1 MEKAMLQAFLLISTV
16 QLAREGDNSRSTFC
30 FRSQVADKTQ
40 RTYFFPSCEPFAMT
54 VAGQTIYV
62 ATAANDINNVWKN
75 SKTISMKP
83 ITMDMYILGGIS
95 EKSRKAMFK
104 QHPTARYH
112 ADQGRDLTPTQMVI
126 DLHQQ
131 QLHTGGPE
139 LESLLK
145 GKTIPSCFKNLD
157 IADPANQ
164 AVLSHSGDSAVV
176 SLLSL
181 CVNTFI
187 TDETESYFG
196 PTLLQRSPNLVKAFL
211 DWEYCNWKFLFML
224 PEAFAQDMVKAKST
238 ITGAFADY
246 YQQQRSKR
254 PGSIYFVDALEDM
267 LREVGLNE
275 DEMGK
280 FTLLH
285 YWA

>member
-1 MEKAMLQAFLLISTV
+1 MVTI
-16 QLAREGDNSRSTFC
+16 
-30 FRSQVADKTQ
+30 ADKIT
-40 RTYFFPSCEPFAMT
+40 RNYFFPSCEPFAMT

-62 ATAANDINNVWKN
+62 ATAASDVNNVWKN
-75 SKTISMKP
+75 SKTISMNP
-83 ITMDMYILGGIS
+83 ITMDMYTLGGIS
-95 EKSRKAMFK
+95 EQSRKAMFE
-104 QHPTARYH
+104 QHPSARYN
-112 ADQGRDLTPTQMVI
+112 ASQGRALTPTQMTI

-131 QLHTGGPE
+131 QLHTGGSK
-139 LESLLK
+139 LESLMK
-145 GKTIPSCFKNLD
+145 DKTLPSCFKNLNT
-157 IADPANQ
+157 ADSANE
-164 AVLSHSGDSAVV
+164 AVLSRSGNTAVV
-176 SLLSL
+176 SLLGL

-196 PTLLQRSPNLVKAFL
+196 PTLLKRSPDLVKAFL
-211 DWEYCNWKFLFML
+211 NWEYCNWKFLFML
-224 PEAFAQDMVKAKST
+224 PEAFAKDMVKAKST

-246 YQQQRSKR
+246 YQQPRSER

-267 LREVGLNE
+267 LREVGLTE